1 MNTPQTC
8 SKNVNAAEVLG
19 SVTTKLVA
27 KTSPTNV
34 KFATAKAGFFPI
46 HNQMIRCKGNNLMT
60 NKTAT
65 LVEALAAAQLEMK
78 NPEFDSTVKYGNTQ
92 FRFASLKAM
101 LKSALPPLN
110 KHGIALTQPSF
121 QLDSGVWVIRTTLH
135 KGDQTIFGDMPII
148 ASDNKAQ
155 GFGSGVT
162 YAKRYG
168 LSALVGIAADEDDD
182 GGEAAKSPPTIE
194 LISQT
199 QQQQLNDKIAETG
212 SDEEKFLAFF
222 KVRSV
227 QEMNQQ
233 QFTQAMKALAK
244 KASDNAGNNATS
256 EAA

>member
-8 SKNVNAAEVLG
+8 LKNVNAAEVLG
-19 SVTTKLVA
+19 SVTTKSVA
-27 KTSPTNV
+27 KTNPTNV
-34 KFATAKAGFFPI
+34 KFATAKAGFSLI
-46 HNQMIRCKGNNLMT
+46 HSQMMKDKGNNLMT

-92 FRFASLKAM
+92 FRFASLQAM

-182 GGEAAKSPPTIE
+182 GGEAAKSPPDIH
-194 LISQT
+194 LISEA
-199 QQQQLNDKIAETG
+199 QQQQLRDEIANTG
-212 SDEEKFLAFF
+212 SDHEKFLAFF
-222 KVRSV
+222 QVNNVR
-227 QEMNQQ
+227 EMTQQ
-233 QFTQAMKALAK
+233 QFEKAMQTLAK
-244 KASDNAGNNATS
+244 KASEATGNNATS

>member
-1 MNTPQTC
+1 MNTLQKC
-8 SKNVNAAEVLG
+8 LQNVSVAGGLG
-19 SVTTKLVA
+19 IVTHKLVA

-34 KFATAKAGFFPI
+34 KFATAKAWFLST
-46 HNQMIRCKGNNLMT
+46 HNQTKKIKGNDLMS
-60 NKTAT
+60 NKPTT
-65 LVEALAAAQLEMK
+65 LVEALAAAQLEMETPK
-78 NPEFDSTVKYGNTQ
+78 FDSTVRYGNTE
-92 FRFASLKAM
+92 FRFASLKAI
-101 LKSALPPLN
+101 LDVVKPSLS
-110 KHGIALTQPSF
+110 KHGIALTQPSL
-121 QLDSGVWVIRTTLH
+121 QLDSGAWVIRTTIH
-135 KGDQTIFGDMPII
+135 KGEETLFGDMPII
-148 ASDNKAQ
+148 AGDNKAQ
-155 GFGSGVT
+155 GFGSGTT

-168 LSALVGIAADEDDD
+168 LSALVGVAADEDDD
-182 GGEAAKSPPTIE
+182 GAEAAKSPPNIE
-194 LISQT
+194 LVSQA